1 MNLGVKLLM
10 NLKLNWQYIA
20 NIVKLWDND
29 GVNFEK
35 NFMTIFVMIS
45 RMRLGG
51 FVLAI
56 DS

>member
-1 MNLGVKLLM
+1 MNLGVKSLM

>member
-1 MNLGVKLLM
+1 MNLGVKPLM

>member
-1 MNLGVKLLM
+1 MNLGVKSLM
-10 NLKLNWQYIA
+10 NLKLNLQYIA

-29 GVNFEK
+29 GVNFGK

>member
-29 GVNFEK
+29 GVNFGK